1 LASDQSFATRA
12 IQILKLRKLKGWL
25 TSLSLANIKYVMF
38 ASALALLACFT
49 ILNQI
54 FISSLESQALEINDK
69 EARLYAVAI
78 AEQLNR
84 EEINVIFNEIVRKS
98 QVPMV
103 ITDNQN
109 IPINWNNISYK
120 FWSKGKGKIQ
130 QVPFYYLAKP
140 EQEFMLN
147 LVKEMDKKNQPLELE
162 AEGHTFGYLHYG
174 EFGLVHVLAWM
185 PMVELIIIFLFCFM
199 GYFGITIIRSNEQ
212 SLLWVGLA
220 KETAH
225 QLGTPI
231 SSLLGW
237 IDFLKMK
244 LEGTPDS
251 EKNLRLLGEM
261 ESDISRL
268 NRVATRFSQIGS
280 TPELKK
286 QNLNEI
292 IGFTTN
298 YFQSRLPHLG
308 KKIVIELH
316 LDDLPEIWINREL
329 MGWVIENLIRNAVD
343 SIEVEAGVISIT
355 TQYLP
360 EEENVHISI
369 LDNGKGIPRDH
380 IKHIFNPGFTTK
392 KRGWGLGLS
401 LARRIVNEYHSG
413 KIYVEKSQR
422 DVGTQFEIVL
432 PLTAVKAAERTIRKK
447 S

>member
-1 LASDQSFATRA
+1 MAANKSFAKSA
-12 IQILKLRKLKGWL
+12 LKILQVRRFNGWL
-25 TSLSLANIKYVMF
+25 TTLSLANIKYVMF
-38 ASALALLACFT
+38 VSALALLACFT

-54 FISSLESQALEINDK
+54 FISSLKGQALQINDK

-84 EEINVIFNEIVRKS
+84 DEINVIFNEIVRKS

-120 FWSKGKGKIQ
+120 FWSKGKGKIA
-130 QVPFYYLAKP
+130 QVAFNFLTKP
-140 EQEFMLN
+140 EQEFMLR
-147 LVKEMDKKNQPLELE
+147 LVTKMDRKNKPLELE

-174 EFGLVHVLAWM
+174 EFGLVNILAWM
-185 PMVELIIIFLFCFM
+185 PIAEFVLIFLFGFM

-261 ESDISRL
+261 ESDITRL

-286 QNLNEI
+286 QNLNDI
-292 IGFTTN
+292 IKFTSH

-308 KKIVIELH
+308 KKIVIEMH
-316 LDDLPEIWINREL
+316 LDELPEIWVNREL

-355 TQYLP
+355 TRYVAD
-360 EEENVHISI
+360 EENVHISVT
-369 LDNGKGIPRDH
+369 DNGKGIPRDH

-401 LARRIVNEYHSG
+401 LARRIVNEYHNG

-422 DVGTQFEIVL
+422 DIGTQFEIVL
-432 PLTAVKAAERTIRKK
+432 PLAAEGNSRKK

>member
-1 LASDQSFATRA
+1 MATDQSFATRA
-12 IQILKLRKLKGWL
+12 IRILKLKKLRGWL
-25 TSLSLANIKYVMF
+25 TTVSLANVKYVMF

-54 FISSLESQALEINDK
+54 FISSLKSQALEINDK

-84 EEINVIFNEIVRKS
+84 DEINVIFNEIVRKS
-98 QVPMV
+98 KVPII

-109 IPINWNNISYK
+109 IPINWNNISYQ
-120 FWSKGKGKIQ
+120 FWSKGKSKIQ
-130 QVPFYYLAKP
+130 QVPFNYLSKP
-140 EQEFMLN
+140 EQEFL
-147 LVKEMDKKNQPLELE
+147 LQQVKTMDKKNQPLELE
-162 AEGHTFGYLHYG
+162 AEGHNFGFLHYG
-174 EFGLVHVLAWM
+174 ESGLVYILSWM
-185 PMVELIIIFLFCFM
+185 PMAEFLLIFLFCFM

-244 LEGTPDS
+244 LEGTPDA

-261 ESDISRL
+261 EGDISRL

-280 TPELKK
+280 IPELKK

-292 IGFTTN
+292 IEFTAH
-298 YFQSRLPHLG
+298 YFKSRLPHLG
-308 KKIVIELH
+308 KKIIIELH
-316 LDDLPEIWINREL
+316 LDELPEIWINREL
-329 MGWVIENLIRNAVD
+329 MGWVVENLIRNAVD

-355 TQYLP
+355 TKYWA
-360 EEENVHISI
+360 EDETVHISV

-413 KIYVEKSQR
+413 KIYVEKSIR
-422 DVGTQFEIVL
+422 DVGTQFEIAL
-432 PLTAVKAAERTIRKK
+432 PLVAERTTRKK
-447 S
+447 HE

>member
-1 LASDQSFATRA
+1 MLPP
-12 IQILKLRKLKGWL
+12 LRQLRGWL
-25 TSLSLANIKYVMF
+25 TSLSLANIKYVLF
-38 ASALALLACFT
+38 TSALALLACFT

-54 FISSLESQALEINDK
+54 FISNLRSQALQINDK

-98 QVPMV
+98 QVPMI

-109 IPINWNNISYK
+109 VPINWNNISYK
-120 FWSKGKGKIQ
+120 FWSKGKSKVP

-140 EQEFMLN
+140 EQEFLLK
-147 LVKEMDKKNQPLELE
+147 LVKDMDKKNNPLELE
-162 AEGHTFGYLHYG
+162 AEGHTFGFLHYG
-174 EFGLVHVLAWM
+174 EFTLIHILAWM
-185 PMVELIIIFLFCFM
+185 PMVELVIIFLFCFV
-199 GYFGITIIRSNEQ
+199 GYFGFHIIRSNEQ
-212 SLLWVGLA
+212 SVLWVGLA

-237 IDFLKMK
+237 IDFLRMK
-244 LEGTPDS
+244 LEATPES
-251 EKNLRLLGEM
+251 EKNLRILGEM

-286 QNLNEI
+286 QDVNEI
-292 IGFTTN
+292 IGFTAH
-298 YFQSRLPHLG
+298 YFSSRLPHLG
-308 KKIVIELH
+308 KRINIELK
-316 LDDLPEIWINREL
+316 LEEVPEIWINREL

-343 SIEVEAGVISIT
+343 SIEVEAGLITIST
-355 TQYLP
+355 SYHADEKT
-360 EEENVHISI
+360 VHLS
-369 LDNGKGIPRDH
+369 LEDNGKGIPREH
-380 IKHIFNPGFTTK
+380 VKHIFNPGFTTK

-401 LARRIVNEYHSG
+401 LCRRIVNEYHEG
-413 KIYVEKSQR
+413 KIYVEKSQK

-432 PLTAVKAAERTIRKK
+432 PLAPERSARKK
-447 S
+447 P

>member
-1 LASDQSFATRA
+1 LASDFSSIGKLLRA
-12 IQILKLRKLKGWL
+12 PVLRFQGWL
-25 TSLSLANIKYVMF
+25 TSLTLANIKYILF
-38 ASALALLACFT
+38 TCALALLLCFT

-54 FISSLESQALEINDK
+54 FISNLETQALDINDK

-98 QVPMV
+98 TVPMV

-120 FWSKGKGKIQ
+120 FWSRKGKIS
-130 QVPFYYLAKP
+130 QVPFYYLPKQ
-140 EQEFMLN
+140 EQAFLLK
-147 LVKEMDKKNQPLELE
+147 LVKDMDKKNQPLDLE
-162 AEGHTFGYLHYG
+162 AEGHNFGFLHYG
-174 EFGLVHVLAWM
+174 EFPLVHILAWM
-185 PMVELIIIFLFCFM
+185 PMVELVIIFLFCFM
-199 GYFGITIIRSNEQ
+199 GYFGFYIIRSNEQ
-212 SLLWVGLA
+212 SVLWVGLA

-244 LEGTPDS
+244 LEGVPDS
-251 EKNLRLLGEM
+251 EKNLRILGEM

-280 TPELKK
+280 IPELKK

-292 IGFTTN
+292 LEFTAN
-298 YFQSRLPHLG
+298 YFGSRLPHLG
-308 KKIVIELH
+308 KRIRIELK
-316 LDDLPEIWINREL
+316 LQDLPEIWINREL
-329 MGWVIENLIRNAVD
+329 MGWVLENLIRNAVD
-343 SIEVEAGVISIT
+343 SIEVDSGLIT
-355 TQYLP
+355 IATRFV
-360 EEENVHISI
+360 EDEENVHMSI
-369 LDNGKGIPRDH
+369 EDNGKGIPREH

-401 LARRIVNEYHSG
+401 LCRRIIKDYHDG

-432 PLTAVKAAERTIRKK
+432 PLAPERTTRKK
-447 S
+447 T

>member
-1 LASDQSFATRA
+1 
-12 IQILKLRKLKGWL
+12 
-25 TSLSLANIKYVMF
+25 
-38 ASALALLACFT
+38 
-49 ILNQI
+49 
-54 FISSLESQALEINDK
+54 
-69 EARLYAVAI
+69 
-78 AEQLNR
+78 
-84 EEINVIFNEIVRKS
+84 
-98 QVPMV
+98 
-103 ITDNQN
+103 
-109 IPINWNNISYK
+109 
-120 FWSKGKGKIQ
+120 
-130 QVPFYYLAKP
+130 
-140 EQEFMLN
+140 
-147 LVKEMDKKNQPLELE
+147 MDTKNQPLELE
-162 AEGHTFGYLHYG
+162 AEGHNFGFLHYG
-174 EFGLVHVLAWM
+174 ESGLVNILSWM
-185 PMVELIIIFLFCFM
+185 PMAEFLLIFLFCFM

-244 LEGTPDS
+244 LEGTPDA
-251 EKNLRLLGEM
+251 EKNLRLLAEM
-261 ESDISRL
+261 EGDISRL

-280 TPELKK
+280 IPELKK

-292 IGFTTN
+292 IEFTAH
-298 YFQSRLPHLG
+298 YFKSRLPHLG

-329 MGWVIENLIRNAVD
+329 MGWVVENLIRNAVD

-355 TQYLP
+355 TKYRA
-360 EEENVHISI
+360 EEETIHISV

-413 KIYVEKSQR
+413 KIYVEKSIR
-422 DVGTQFEIVL
+422 DVGTQFEIAL
-432 PLTAVKAAERTIRKK
+432 PLVAERTIRKK
-447 S
+447 HE

>member
-1 LASDQSFATRA
+1 MSF
-12 IQILKLRKLKGWL
+12 LRKFQGWL
-25 TSLSLANIKYVMF
+25 TSLSLANIKYILF
-38 ASALALLACFT
+38 TSALALLLCFT
-49 ILNQI
+49 ILNQV
-54 FISSLESQALEINDK
+54 FISNLERQALDINDK

-98 QVPMV
+98 EVPMI

-109 IPINWNNISYK
+109 VPINWNNITHK
-120 FWSKGKGKIQ
+120 FWSKGKGKIA
-130 QVPFYYLAKP
+130 QVPFYSLPKQEQKYL
-140 EQEFMLN
+140 LG
-147 LVKEMDKKNQPLELE
+147 LVKEMDKKNQPLDLE
-162 AEGHTFGYLHYG
+162 AEGHNFGYLHFG
-174 EFGLVHVLAWM
+174 EFPLVHILAWM
-185 PMVELIIIFLFCFM
+185 PIVELFIIFLFCFM
-199 GYFGITIIRSNEQ
+199 GYFGFYIIRSNEQ
-212 SLLWVGLA
+212 SVLWVGLA

-244 LEGTPDS
+244 LEGVPDS
-251 EKNLRLLGEM
+251 EKNLRILGEM

-280 TPELKK
+280 IPALKK

-292 IGFTTN
+292 LEFTAN

-308 KKIVIELH
+308 KRIQIELK
-316 LDDLPEIWINREL
+316 LQDLPEIWINREL
-329 MGWVIENLIRNAVD
+329 MGWVLENLIRNAVD
-343 SIEVEAGVISIT
+343 SIEVEDGLIIIST
-355 TQYLP
+355 KYVP
-360 EEENVHISI
+360 SEENVRISME
-369 LDNGKGIPRDH
+369 DNGKGIPREH
-380 IKHIFNPGFTTK
+380 LKHIFNPGFTTK

-401 LARRIVNEYHSG
+401 LCRRIINDYHDG

-432 PLTAVKAAERTIRKK
+432 PLAPERTTRKK

>member
-1 LASDQSFATRA
+1 MAANKSFATGA
-12 IQILKLRKLKGWL
+12 LKIFQVRRFNGWL
-25 TSLSLANIKYVMF
+25 TTLSLANIKYVMF
-38 ASALALLACFT
+38 VSALVLLACFT

-54 FISSLESQALEINDK
+54 FISSLKGQALQINDK

-84 EEINVIFNEIVRKS
+84 DEINVIFNEIVRKS

-120 FWSKGKGKIQ
+120 FWSKGKGKIA
-130 QVPFYYLAKP
+130 QVAFNFLTKP
-140 EQEFMLN
+140 EQEFMLR
-147 LVKEMDKKNQPLELE
+147 LVTKMDRKNKPLELE

-174 EFGLVHVLAWM
+174 EFGLVNILAWM
-185 PMVELIIIFLFCFM
+185 PIAEFVLIFLFGFM

-261 ESDISRL
+261 ESDITRL

-286 QNLNEI
+286 QNLNDI
-292 IGFTTN
+292 IKFTSH

-308 KKIVIELH
+308 KKIVIEMH
-316 LDDLPEIWINREL
+316 LDELPEIWVNREL

-355 TQYLP
+355 TRYVAD
-360 EEENVHISI
+360 EENVHISVT
-369 LDNGKGIPRDH
+369 DNGKGIPRDH

-401 LARRIVNEYHSG
+401 LARRIVNEYHNG

-422 DVGTQFEIVL
+422 DIGTQFEIVL
-432 PLTAVKAAERTIRKK
+432 PLAAEGYPRKK

>member
-1 LASDQSFATRA
+1 MASDRSFQTRLL
-12 IQILKLRKLKGWL
+12 QLLPPMRKLQGWV
-25 TSLSLANIKYVMF
+25 TSLSLANIKYILF
-38 ASALALLACFT
+38 TSALALLACFT

-54 FISSLESQALEINDK
+54 FISNLESQALQINDK

-109 IPINWNNISYK
+109 VPINWNNISYK
-120 FWSKGKGKIQ
+120 FWSKGKSKVP
-130 QVPFYYLAKP
+130 QVPFYYLAKA
-140 EQEFMLN
+140 EQEFLLK
-147 LVKEMDKKNQPLELE
+147 LVKNMDKKNQPLELE
-162 AEGHTFGYLHYG
+162 AEGHTFGFLHYG
-174 EFGLVHVLAWM
+174 EFTLVHILAWM
-185 PMVELIIIFLFCFM
+185 PMVEMFIILLFCFV
-199 GYFGITIIRSNEQ
+199 GYFGFHIIRSNEQ
-212 SLLWVGLA
+212 SVLWVGLA

-237 IDFLKMK
+237 IDFLRMK
-244 LEGTPDS
+244 LESVPDS
-251 EKNLRLLGEM
+251 EKNLRILGEM

-286 QNLNEI
+286 QDLNEI
-292 IGFTTN
+292 IGFTAN
-298 YFQSRLPHLG
+298 YFASRLPHLG
-308 KKIVIELH
+308 KRINIELK
-316 LDDLPEIWINREL
+316 LEDLPEVWINREL
-329 MGWVIENLIRNAVD
+329 MGWVVENLIRNAVD
-343 SIEVEAGVISIT
+343 SIEVEAGVITIGTHYAS
-355 TQYLP
+355 
-360 EEENVHISI
+360 EEEMVHIS
-369 LDNGKGIPRDH
+369 LSDNGKGIPREH
-380 IKHIFNPGFTTK
+380 VKHIFNPGFTTK

-401 LARRIVNEYHSG
+401 LCRRIVNEYHSG
-413 KIYVEKSQR
+413 KIYVEKSQK

-432 PLTAVKAAERTIRKK
+432 PLAPDRTTRKK

>member
-1 LASDQSFATRA
+1 MRRFN
-12 IQILKLRKLKGWL
+12 GWL
-25 TSLSLANIKYVMF
+25 TTLSLANIKYVMF
-38 ASALALLACFT
+38 VSALALLACFT

-54 FISSLESQALEINDK
+54 FISSLKGQALQINDK

-84 EEINVIFNEIVRKS
+84 DEINVIFNEIVRKS

-120 FWSKGKGKIQ
+120 FWSKGKGKIA
-130 QVPFYYLAKP
+130 QVAFNFLTKP
-140 EQEFMLN
+140 EQEFMLR
-147 LVKEMDKKNQPLELE
+147 LVTKMDRKNKPLELE

-174 EFGLVHVLAWM
+174 EFGLVNILAWM
-185 PMVELIIIFLFCFM
+185 PIAEFVLIFLFGFM

-261 ESDISRL
+261 ESDITRL

-286 QNLNEI
+286 QNLNDI
-292 IGFTTN
+292 IKFTSH

-308 KKIVIELH
+308 KKIVIEMH
-316 LDDLPEIWINREL
+316 LDELPEIWVNREL

-355 TQYLP
+355 TRYVAD
-360 EEENVHISI
+360 EENVHISVT
-369 LDNGKGIPRDH
+369 DNGKGIPRDH

-401 LARRIVNEYHSG
+401 LARRIVNEYHNG

-422 DVGTQFEIVL
+422 DIGTQFEIVL
-432 PLTAVKAAERTIRKK
+432 PLAAEGNSRKK

>member
-1 LASDQSFATRA
+1 MRSPLPYISRFIRLPPFRSLQ
-12 IQILKLRKLKGWL
+12 GWL
-25 TSLSLANIKYVMF
+25 TSLSLANIKYILF
-38 ASALALLACFT
+38 TSALAMLACFT
-49 ILNQI
+49 ILNQV
-54 FISSLESQALEINDK
+54 FISNLETQALEINDK

-98 QVPMV
+98 KVPMI

-109 IPINWNNISYK
+109 VPINWNNIGGQ
-120 FWSKGKGKIQ
+120 FWSGDRGKIP
-130 QVPFYYLAKP
+130 QVPFPYLPKP
-140 EQEFMLN
+140 QQKRLLE
-147 LVKEMDKKNQPLELE
+147 LVGEMDKKNTPLELE
-162 AEGHTFGYLHYG
+162 TDGHHFGYLHFG
-174 EFGLVHVLAWM
+174 EFPLVHILAWM
-185 PMVELIIIFLFCFM
+185 PIVELGIIFLFCFM
-199 GYFGITIIRSNEQ
+199 GYFGFQIIRSNEQ

-244 LEGTPDS
+244 LEGKPDG
-251 EKNLRLLGEM
+251 EKNIRILGEM

-280 TPELKK
+280 VPELKK
-286 QNLNEI
+286 QDLNRVIE
-292 IGFTTN
+292 FTSE

-308 KKIVIELH
+308 KRIKIVLH
-316 LDDLPEIWINREL
+316 LEDLPEVWVNGEL
-329 MGWVIENLIRNAVD
+329 VGWVVENLIRNAVD
-343 SIEVEAGVISIT
+343 SIEVEDGKIVIST
-355 TQYLP
+355 HYSP
-360 EEENVHISI
+360 EEETAHISI
-369 LDNGKGIPRDH
+369 EDNGKGIPREH

-401 LARRIVNEYHSG
+401 LCRRIVKDYHDG
-413 KIYVEKSQR
+413 KIYVEKSQK

-432 PLTAVKAAERTIRKK
+432 PLAPERTARKK

>member
-1 LASDQSFATRA
+1 
-12 IQILKLRKLKGWL
+12 
-25 TSLSLANIKYVMF
+25 MF
-38 ASALALLACFT
+38 VSALVLLACFT

-54 FISSLESQALEINDK
+54 FISSLKGQALQINDK

-84 EEINVIFNEIVRKS
+84 DEINVIFNEIVRKS

-120 FWSKGKGKIQ
+120 FWSKGKGKIA
-130 QVPFYYLAKP
+130 QVAFNFLTKP
-140 EQEFMLN
+140 EQEFMLR
-147 LVKEMDKKNQPLELE
+147 LVTKMDRKNKPLELE

-174 EFGLVHVLAWM
+174 EFGLVNILAWM
-185 PMVELIIIFLFCFM
+185 PIAEFVLIFLFGFM

-261 ESDISRL
+261 ESDITRL

-286 QNLNEI
+286 QNLNDI
-292 IGFTTN
+292 IKFTSH

-308 KKIVIELH
+308 KKIVIEMH
-316 LDDLPEIWINREL
+316 LDELPEIWVNREL

-355 TQYLP
+355 TRYVAD
-360 EEENVHISI
+360 EENVHISVT
-369 LDNGKGIPRDH
+369 DNGKGIPRDH

-401 LARRIVNEYHSG
+401 LARRIVNEYHNG

-422 DVGTQFEIVL
+422 DIGTQFEIVL
-432 PLTAVKAAERTIRKK
+432 PLAAEGYPRKK

>member
-1 LASDQSFATRA
+1 MAADQSFATRA
-12 IQILKLRKLKGWL
+12 IQILRLHKLKGWL

-38 ASALALLACFT
+38 TSALALLACFT

-54 FISSLESQALEINDK
+54 FISSLENQALEINNK

-120 FWSKGKGKIQ
+120 FWSKGKGKIP
-130 QVPFYYLAKP
+130 QVPFYYLGKQ
-140 EQEFMLN
+140 EQEFL
-147 LVKEMDKKNQPLELE
+147 LKLTKGMDRKNQPLELE

-174 EFGLVHVLAWM
+174 EFGLVHILSWM
-185 PMVELIIIFLFCFM
+185 PMAELVFIFLFCFV
-199 GYFGITIIRSNEQ
+199 GYFGVTIIRSNEQ

-244 LEGTPDS
+244 LEGAPDA

-292 IGFTTN
+292 IEFTAN

-316 LDDLPEIWINREL
+316 LKELPEIRVNREL

-343 SIEVEAGVISIT
+343 SIEVEAGVISIST
-355 TQYLP
+355 KYLP
-360 EEENVHISI
+360 DEENVHISI
-369 LDNGKGIPRDH
+369 ADNGKGIPREH
-380 IKHIFNPGFTTK
+380 LKHIFNPGFTTK

-422 DVGTQFEIVL
+422 DVGTQFEIAL
-432 PLTAVKAAERTIRKK
+432 PLSVEGPTRKK

>member
-1 LASDQSFATRA
+1 MPSDRSFPTRVF
-12 IQILKLRKLKGWL
+12 QLPPMRKLRSWL
-25 TSLSLANIKYVMF
+25 TSLSLANIKYILF
-38 ASALALLACFT
+38 TSALALLACFT
-49 ILNQI
+49 ILNQV
-54 FISSLESQALEINDK
+54 FISSLRSQALEINDK

-98 QVPMV
+98 QVPMI

-109 IPINWNNISYK
+109 VPINWNNISYR
-120 FWSKGKGKIQ
+120 FWSKGKGLIQ
-130 QVPFYYLAKP
+130 QVPFTFLAKT
-140 EQEFMLN
+140 EQEFL
-147 LVKEMDKKNQPLELE
+147 LRQVKEMDKKNQALELE
-162 AEGHTFGYLHYG
+162 AEGHTFGFLHYG
-174 EFGLVHVLAWM
+174 EFPLVHILAWM
-185 PMVELIIIFLFCFM
+185 PIVELFIIFLFCFM
-199 GYFGITIIRSNEQ
+199 GYFGFQIIRSNEQ

-237 IDFLKMK
+237 IDFLRMK
-244 LEGTPDS
+244 LESLPDS

-261 ESDISRL
+261 EGDISRL

-280 TPELKK
+280 IPELKK

-292 IGFTTN
+292 IEFTAH

-308 KKIVIELH
+308 KKIEIILH
-316 LDDLPEIWINREL
+316 LEDLPEIWINREL

-343 SIEVEAGVISIT
+343 SIEVDAGFIRIST
-355 TQYLP
+355 RFVH
-360 EEENVHISI
+360 EEDSVHISI
-369 LDNGKGIPRDH
+369 ADNGKGIPREH

-401 LARRIVNEYHSG
+401 LCRRIVNEYHSG

-422 DVGTQFEIVL
+422 DVGTQFEIML
-432 PLTAVKAAERTIRKK
+432 PLAPERNTRKK
-447 S
+447 T